1 MAETKDQEP
10 IVGQV
15 VGKFLTGEQILNAVD
30 LKTEVVEVPE
40 WGGNVVVTELMAH
53 DRDAYEQSM
62 WNDRGNGRLV
72 SNRENVRARLVVR
85 TLVTTDGTRLF
96 SDEEADALGAKSAA
110 VIDRLFDVATRL
122 SGMDQEDVEAEGKDS
137 DPLRNGASS

>member
-1 MAETKDQEP
+1 M
-10 IVGQV
+10 
-15 VGKFLTGEQILNAVD
+15 
-30 LKTEVVEVPE
+30 
-40 WGGNVVVTELMAH
+40 VVTELMAH

-62 WNDRGNGRLV
+62 WNDRGNGKLV

-85 TLVTTDGTRLF
+85 SLVSQDGARLF

-122 SGMDQEDVEAEGKDS
+122 SGMDQTDVEAEGKDS
-137 DPLRNGASS
+137 DPLHSADSN